1 MKVAIP
7 PEFERFAREQVAGG
21 HVTSEEELVAI
32 ALNGYLDDVQ
42 ALQDLLGRAIAAADR
57 GELVDGEIFMSEL
70 MEETRAMVAAARAR

>member
-1 MKVAIP
+1 M
-7 PEFERFAREQVAGG
+7 
-21 HVTSEEELVAI
+21 AI

-42 ALQDLLGRAIAAADR
+42 ALQDLLGPAIAAADR